1 MAKKSLIAK
10 QQKHKRFAV
19 RNYTRCLRCG
29 RVHAVNRK
37 FGVCRLCFRELAYAG
52 AIPGIK
58 KASW

>member
-10 QQKHKRFAV
+10 TRKKKKFAV
-19 RNYTRCLRCG
+19 REYNRCSRCG
-29 RVHAVNRK
+29 RPRAYLRK
-37 FGVCRLCFRELAYAG
+37 FSLCRICFRELALSG